1 MEYSSHHIWV
11 LKKMHSSQSFR
22 PMHSLVSFVLT
33 TENQEEGGPI
43 DMKVILDV
51 NYKTIIH
58 TLILM

>member
-11 LKKMHSSQSFR
+11 LKKMQSSQSFR

-58 TLILM
+58 TLISM

>member
-1 MEYSSHHIWV
+1 
-11 LKKMHSSQSFR
+11 
-22 PMHSLVSFVLT
+22 MHSLVSLVLT

-58 TLILM
+58 TLISM